1 MVLLHHNSSER
12 TDGDQALAEFRL
24 PTELGD
30 VGACIPSN
38 IERDGAELRLEFNNF
53 LCSIIAG
60 TRSLLEEE

>member
-12 TDGDQALAEFRL
+12 VSDEQAVADFRL
-24 PTELGD
+24 PVEMAE

-53 LCSIIAG
+53 LCSIIINL
-60 TRSLLEEE
+60 RQRNL